1 MTGFW
6 LAAGAM
12 IAVALALLLRP
23 LLGRGARAG
32 DSGRD
37 RLNVELYRQRLAEL
51 ERERDAGLID
61 HAAWEQAR
69 TELEATMAADLRVG
83 TAATASRGGRLGAVL
98 VLVLVPLVALG
109 LYSQLGGL
117 DVAERVRTAG
127 GVAGPGGE
135 GQMPSVEEM
144 VARLEQRLQETPED
158 AQGWWMLGR
167 SYAVMRRYE
176 AAARAYERARQILG
190 DDPDLLAAEA
200 EVMAL
205 ARGGDL
211 SGEPSE
217 LIRRALAAN
226 PDHPRALWLAG
237 FAAAQA
243 GDRDG
248 ALDAWRHL
256 LTLLPPGDEGV
267 ALVEAQIARVSGQQ
281 EAPSAAETATGAQG
295 QTATGAQGQTAI
307 GTQGQTATGAQ
318 DQEQATARARIR
330 VRVSLAPELAAR
342 VQPTD
347 TVFVFARAAQGPP
360 MPLAAVRRTVAD
372 LPLEVELTDAM
383 AMSPAARISAFAE
396 VYVTARV
403 SRSGTPGAQS
413 GDLEGRS
420 APVPVGEDTR
430 VQVVI
435 DRTVP

>member
-69 TELEATMAADLRVG
+69 TELEASMAADLRVG

-117 DVAERVRTAG
+117 DVAERVRMAG
-127 GVAGPGGE
+127 GAAGPGGE

-281 EAPSAAETATGAQG
+281 EAPPAAETATGA
-295 QTATGAQGQTAI
+295 
-307 GTQGQTATGAQ
+307 QGQTATGAQ

-383 AMSPAARISAFAE
+383 AMSPAARISAFAQ